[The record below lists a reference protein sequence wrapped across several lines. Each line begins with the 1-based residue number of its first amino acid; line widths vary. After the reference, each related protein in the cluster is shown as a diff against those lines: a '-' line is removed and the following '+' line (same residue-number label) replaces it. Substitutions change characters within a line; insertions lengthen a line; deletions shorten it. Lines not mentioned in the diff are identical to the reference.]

1 MDLLL
6 IVAGLVITFATKNK
20 RWLILT
26 VLGIVGSIS
35 ATMATSGARVPHS
48 TEVQGRTP
56 RSATFR
62 PWPPTRRSCSRCS
75 WAIAC

>member
-26 VLGIVGSIS
+26 VLGVAWFIVDVLSLAVS
-35 ATMATSGARVPHS
+35 MA
-48 TEVQGRTP
+48 
-56 RSATFR
+56 
-62 PWPPTRRSCSRCS
+62 
-75 WAIAC
+75 